1 MKDFI
6 NGQMTEEV
14 KAAVNTQIFSVNQ
27 TDKGQGHIIID
38 YPRLLNHGLGA
49 LVSELKT
56 HCARQPENPFY
67 QAVLILLEASQR
79 HILRYAALAEEM
91 AGHCQDPQRQQEL
104 LTIAAIS
111 RHNAQHQPTDFP
123 RPASCSGI

>member
-1 MKDFI
+1 M
-6 NGQMTEEV
+6 
-14 KAAVNTQIFSVNQ
+14 NQ
-27 TDKGQGHIIID
+27 TDKGGGHIIID

-49 LVSELKT
+49 PSPSSKRTAPGNRRTL
-56 HCARQPENPFY
+56 Y

-123 RPASCSGI
+123 GLPAVLVYEYHSAIRIQRQLDFTRTL

>member
-1 MKDFI
+1 M
-6 NGQMTEEV
+6 
-14 KAAVNTQIFSVNQ
+14 NQ

-49 LVSELKT
+49 LVAELKA
-56 HCARQPENPFY
+56 HCEQQPGNHFY
-67 QAVLILLEASQR
+67 QAVLILLEASRR

-111 RHNAQHQPTDFP
+111 RHNAEHRPTDFP

>member
-1 MKDFI
+1 
-6 NGQMTEEV
+6 
-14 KAAVNTQIFSVNQ
+14 
-27 TDKGQGHIIID
+27 

-67 QAVLILLEASQR
+67 QAVLILLEASQC

-111 RHNAQHQPTDFP
+111 RHNAQHQPT
-123 RPASCSGI
+123 